1 MKTNILTVGDQLVVT
16 EIKQFVLPARVHFDD
31 LYRVV
36 YYDQGRFEAGR
47 YHLDFCHF
55 SGCVTPAGPSDA
67 EARTAREDL
76 VYQLI
81 RWLQDYDVNVGHGV
95 YFQTDLTPYIK

>member
-1 MKTNILTVGDQLVVT
+1 MRTNILTQSVDNQLVVT

-36 YYDQGRFEAGR
+36 YYDKGC

-55 SGCVTPAGPSDA
+55 SSSRAPAGPSDA
-67 EARTAREDL
+67 EARIAREEL

-81 RWLQDYDVNVGHGV
+81 RWLQDYDVNVSYGV
-95 YFQTDLTPYIK
+95 YFKTDLAPYVQ